1 MTGAEII
8 VQQDKLIR
16 KEWFTTMTI
25 GFYPLVGDILH
36 AGHVIAIEE
45 AKANCDYLIVG
56 LNCTPDGKQPVQS
69 VYERFMQ
76 LRAVKFIDEIIPY
89 AGKADLELLAS
100 SLQYQIRF
108 LGEDYLEKD
117 WDGKQIETEL
127 EKRPYFLKRRHP
139 MSSTALKDKILEKS
153 MNIDNSQCNP

>member
-1 MTGAEII
+1 MTATEII

-16 KEWFTTMTI
+16 KECFTTMTI

-36 AGHVIAIEE
+36 TGHVIAIEE

-100 SLQYQIRF
+100 SFQCHKRF
-108 LGEDYLEKD
+108 LRTACADYE
-117 WDGKQIETEL
+117 E
-127 EKRPYFLKRRHP
+127 RPWTLLPLLPRTV
-139 MSSTALKDKILEKS
+139 SSWRTKYCFDSREHRYGL
-153 MNIDNSQCNP
+153 